1 MSLQTFGT
9 VAVAA
14 LCLGML
20 LYAAKYFY
28 AAYRLHGGGVMT
40 GRKRLPDVPVPEA
53 LAELEASVQTLGFVP
68 KLTMQY
74 RLVSQPKPIKV
85 WIYEHPSFNIEL
97 DLVETPGQPPLWAGL
112 ESNFA
117 DGALLHTSYPRG
129 ETIDTPQV
137 KVNYAAYSLQEA
149 FDHHL
154 LTQIAWTEVHGEA
167 RPLETDDEAFFA
179 HSILVSKQ
187 HGQVLYQ
194 RMCRQYI
201 GAGVAMIGYIFV
213 VLGLSGQL
221 LAGQSSFSFNQ
232 LTATTLFFLVGLAL
246 AVGANGWANRGKQMP
261 AVDADKAPVID
272 PKVHPLNRPVR
283 TI

>member
-1 MSLQTFGT
+1 MSLQTLGAI
-9 VAVAA
+9 AVAA

-20 LYAAKYFY
+20 RYAAKYFY
-28 AAYRLHGGGVMT
+28 TAYRMHGGSVMT
-40 GRKRLPDVPVPEA
+40 GRKRLPDAPVPEA
-53 LAELEASVQTLGFVP
+53 LAELEASVRSLGFVP
-68 KLTMQY
+68 RMTMQY
-74 RLVSQPKPIKV
+74 RLTSQPKPIKV
-85 WIYEHPSFNIEL
+85 WIYEHPELNIEL
-97 DLVETPGQPPLWAGL
+97 DLVETAGQPPFWAGF
-112 ESNFA
+112 ETNFA

-129 ETIDTPQV
+129 DTIDTPAV
-137 KVNYAAYSLQEA
+137 KVNFAAYSLQEA

-154 LTQIAWTEVHGEA
+154 LTQIGWTELHGEA
-167 RPLETDDEAFFA
+167 LPLETDDEAFFA

-187 HGQVLYQ
+187 HGRMLYQ
-194 RMCRQYI
+194 HLRRQYI

-232 LTATTLFFLVGLAL
+232 LTATTLFFLIGLGL
-246 AVGANGWANRGKQMP
+246 AVGGNGWATRGKAMP